1 MKEIKHIFLLIISVP
16 TILSAQSQREW
27 VETGKAHLESGKLK
41 KAHSSFIKA
50 QKMNPS
56 DYDAFYLDGVTLY
69 RMANYNRSLTVLKK
83 ARKINGNSAELD
95 FYTGQCYLKKRFK
108 KTALVFFNN
117 AIQKDSSKAEY
128 FHGKGLALY
137 RRKKYN
143 DALKE
148 FYTATLKSK
157 PLRESFLY
165 LGLSN
170 NRMKRYTAA
179 IDDFTT
185 CIERYPDY
193 GLAFFNRGILKIK
206 VDDEVGACQ
215 DLDEALKLNYQ
226 RANKKLNK
234 YCR

>member
-1 MKEIKHIFLLIISVP
+1 MKEIKNIFLLFVFIP
-16 TILSAQSQREW
+16 TFLFAQSPKDLI
-27 VETGKAHLESGKLK
+27 ETGKAHLESGKLK
-41 KAHSSFIKA
+41 LAHLSFVKA

-69 RMANYNRSLTVLKK
+69 RLANYNRSLGALKK
-83 ARKINGNSAELD
+83 ARKINANAADLD
-95 FYTGQCYLKKRFK
+95 FYTGMCYLKKRFK
-108 KTALVFFNN
+108 RTALIFFDN
-117 AIQKDSSKAEY
+117 AIKRDSSRAEY
-128 FHGKGLALY
+128 FHSKGLALY

-165 LGLSN
+165 VGLSN
-170 NRMKRYTAA
+170 NRMKKYTAA

-215 DLDEALKLNYQ
+215 DLDEAFKLNYQ

>member
-1 MKEIKHIFLLIISVP
+1 MKEIKNIFLLFICIP
-16 TILSAQSQREW
+16 AFLFAQSPKDLI
-27 VETGKAHLESGKLK
+27 ETGKAHLESGKLK
-41 KAHSSFIKA
+41 QAHLSFVKA
-50 QKMNPS
+50 QKVNPS
-56 DYDAFYLDGVTLY
+56 DYNAFFLDGVTLY
-69 RMANYNRSLTVLKK
+69 RMSNYNRSLGALNK
-83 ARKINGNSAELD
+83 ARKINANAAELD
-95 FYTGQCYLKKRFK
+95 YYTGQCYLKKRFK
-108 KTALVFFNN
+108 KTSLKFFNS

-128 FHGKGLALY
+128 FHSKGLALY

-165 LGLSN
+165 VGLSN
-170 NRMKRYTAA
+170 NRMKKYTTA